1 MIYRIIN
8 YWTLPYGLLL
18 LFIIFIYKLEK
29 SLKKINNNDDK
40 PEEKPNRK
48 KLIISFIIGFAV
60 VSCILSFPYE
70 RIFRFKTPQE
80 ILNYEYPF
88 NKIIKTYDYK
98 DYVYILYSDIWWNS
112 LFSVHYVKKNGKWMS
127 DDKFEKSVT
136 FHDGCAGIISE
147 VSDKNA
153 IGVEIKCLINK
164 EKSIVVED
172 SLNSKFDKYTKE
184 EEGEFYLYDYFT
196 VINRKLD
203 DSYSIIINNKK
214 YRINGCIKNRNK
226 FCSVEK

>member
-8 YWTLPYGLLL
+8 SWTIPIT
-18 LFIIFIYKLEK
+18 LFLMFVGIIFMLDKKSKKLVSNPVEQYSKK
-29 SLKKINNNDDK
+29 SKLLVIVMY
-40 PEEKPNRK
+40 
-48 KLIISFIIGFAV
+48 LIIS
-60 VSCILSFPYE
+60 VSILEFPYE

-98 DYVYILYSDIWWNS
+98 DYAYILYSDIWGNS
-112 LFSVHYVKKNGKWMS
+112 SFYVHYVKKNGKWVS
-127 DDKFEKSVT
+127 DDKYEKNVA

-153 IGVEIKCLINK
+153 TGVEIKCLINK

-184 EEGEFYLYDYFT
+184 EGEFYLYDYFT

-203 DSYSIIINNKK
+203 DSYSITINNKK
-214 YRINGCIKNRNK
+214 YRINGCIKNKNK
-226 FCSVEK
+226 FCSIEK

>member
-8 YWTLPYGLLL
+8 SWTIPTI
-18 LFIIFIYKLEK
+18 LFLIFVGIIFMLSKKSEKLVSNPVEQYSKK
-29 SLKKINNNDDK
+29 SRLLVIVVY
-40 PEEKPNRK
+40 
-48 KLIISFIIGFAV
+48 LIIAV
-60 VSCILSFPYE
+60 SILVFPYE
-70 RIFRFKTPQE
+70 KLFRFQTPQE

-88 NKIIKTYDYK
+88 NKVIKTYDYK